1 MAEDKQAD
9 DRVDTGLHSSGRE
22 EKVVPFQPRPKARSG
37 PLPPAPPNDGGPSP
51 DPGPTAA

>member
-9 DRVDTGLHSSGRE
+9 DRVDTGTRSSGRE
-22 EKVVPFQPRPKARSG
+22 EKVVPFQQRPKARSG
-37 PLPPAPPNDGGPSP
+37 PLPPAPPDDGGPSH